1 MTNYG
6 RIWHMVFNT
15 DQFSTSAA
23 EKATYDLWRQLV
35 TYTA

>member
-6 RIWHMVFNT
+6 HICYGICNT
-15 DQFSTSAA
+15 DQFSLSAP

-35 TYTA
+35 AYTA